1 MRIVHDTRLEEFKR
15 IEHLLYGINYE
26 VWFNL
31 YGPADPELGLTDT
44 LQGLISKDCEISGVV
59 PSTPDEAISEIMYM
73 VLYKGDTGAGPLE
86 LESKQPE
93 ISKLMG
99 KVFSSIGIED
109 AEMVV
114 GFGFKNGHP
123 AYPVFWD
130 FAYDIH
136 SKGQRWIFV
145 GSSSD

>member
-1 MRIVHDTRLEEFKR
+1 MKIVRDTKLEEFKR

-26 VWFNL
+26 VSFNL
-31 YGPADPELGLTDT
+31 YGPADPELGLIDV
-44 LQGLISKDCEISGVV
+44 LKSLISKDCEISGVV
-59 PSTPDEAISEIMYM
+59 PSTPTEAVSEIMDI
-73 VLYKGDTGAGPLE
+73 VLYKGGTGSGPLE
-86 LESKQPE
+86 LESKRAQ
-93 ISKLMG
+93 ISELMS
-99 KVFSSIGIED
+99 KVFSSISIEE

-114 GFGFKNGHP
+114 EFGFKNGHP

-136 SKGQRWIFV
+136 SKGQRWILV

>member
-1 MRIVHDTRLEEFKR
+1 MRIIRDTRLEEFKR
-15 IEHLLYGINYE
+15 VEYLLYGINYE

-31 YGPADPELGLTDT
+31 YGPADPELSLSDT
-44 LQGLISKDCEISGVV
+44 LKSLISKDCEISGVLL
-59 PSTPDEAISEIMYM
+59 STPGEATSKIMDM
-73 VLYKGDTGAGPLE
+73 VLYEGDTGSGPLE
-86 LESKQPE
+86 LESKKSE
-93 ISKLMG
+93 ISELIG
-99 KVFSSIGIED
+99 KVLSSIEIEK

-114 GFGFKNGHP
+114 EFGFKNGHP

-136 SKGQRWIFV
+136 SKGKRWVLV

>member
-1 MRIVHDTRLEEFKR
+1 MRIVRDTRIEEFKR
-15 IEHLLYGINYE
+15 IEHLLYGINYK

-31 YGPADPELGLTDT
+31 YGPTDPEMGLSDA
-44 LQGLISKDCEISGVV
+44 LKKLVSKDCEISGVV
-59 PSTPDEAISEIMYM
+59 PSTPNEAISEIMDM
-73 VLYKGDTGAGPLE
+73 VLYKGDTGSGPLE
-86 LESKQPE
+86 LESKKVE
-93 ISKLMG
+93 ISELMG

-114 GFGFKNGHP
+114 EFGFKNGHP
-123 AYPVFWD
+123 SYPVFWD

-136 SKGQRWIFV
+136 SKGQRWIFI

>member
-1 MRIVHDTRLEEFKR
+1 MRIVQDNRLEEFKR

-31 YGPADPELGLTDT
+31 YGPGDTDVS
-44 LQGLISKDCEISGVV
+44 LQQALHDLVSRNCEVSGVV
-59 PSTPDEAISEIMYM
+59 PSTSSEAKTEIMDR
-73 VLYKGDTGAGPLE
+73 VLYEGDTGAGPIE
-86 LESKQPE
+86 LESKKAE
-93 ISKLMG
+93 ITNLMN
-99 KVFSSIGIED
+99 KVFSLISLPE

-114 GFGFKNGHP
+114 EFGFKEGQP
-123 AYPVFWD
+123 SYPVFWD

-136 SKGQRWIFV
+136 SKGQRWILV

>member
-1 MRIVHDTRLEEFKR
+1 MLKIYSNMVALW
-15 IEHLLYGINYE
+15 GNYE
-26 VWFNL
+26 
-31 YGPADPELGLTDT
+31 GIS
-44 LQGLISKDCEISGVV
+44 QGL
-59 PSTPDEAISEIMYM
+59 
-73 VLYKGDTGAGPLE
+73 GPLE
-86 LESKQPE
+86 LESKKSE
-93 ISKLMG
+93 ISELMG

-109 AEMVV
+109 AEIVV
-114 GFGFKNGHP
+114 KFGFKNGHP

>member
-1 MRIVHDTRLEEFKR
+1 MSIVRDSRLEEFKR
-15 IEHLLYGINYE
+15 IEHLLYGINYAA
-26 VWFNL
+26 WFNL
-31 YGPADPELGLTDT
+31 YGPADPDLGLTDT
-44 LQGLISKDCEISGVV
+44 VKLLISTECEISGAV
-59 PSTPDEAISEIMYM
+59 SSSPDDAIFGIMDM
-73 VLYKGDTGAGPLE
+73 IFYKGDTGSGPLD
-86 LESKQPE
+86 LETKKAE

-99 KVFSSIGIED
+99 KVFSIIGICD

-114 GFGFKNGHP
+114 EFRFKDGHP

-136 SKGQRWIFV
+136 AKGQRWIFV

>member
-1 MRIVHDTRLEEFKR
+1 MKIVRDTRLEEFKR

-26 VWFNL
+26 VRFNL
-31 YGPADPELGLTDT
+31 YGPADPELGLIDT
-44 LQGLISKDCEISGVV
+44 LKSLISKDCEISGVV
-59 PSTPDEAISEIMYM
+59 PSAPTEAVSEIMDM
-73 VLYKGDTGAGPLE
+73 VLYKGDTGSGPLE
-86 LESKQPE
+86 LESKRAE
-93 ISKLMG
+93 ISELMS
-99 KVFSSIGIED
+99 KVFSSISIEE

-114 GFGFKNGHP
+114 EFGFKNGHP

-136 SKGQRWIFV
+136 SKGQRWILV

>member
-1 MRIVHDTRLEEFKR
+1 MRIMQDLRLEEFKR

-31 YGPADPELGLTDT
+31 YGPADADISLTEA
-44 LQGLISKDCEISGVV
+44 LKVLVSKDCSVSGVV
-59 PSTPDEAISEIMYM
+59 PSSSKEAISEIMDM
-73 VLYKGDTGAGPLE
+73 VLYKGDTGSGPLE
-86 LESKQPE
+86 LDTKKTE
-93 ISKLMG
+93 IRALMN
-99 KVFSSIGIED
+99 KVFSLINIENAD
-109 AEMVV
+109 IVSE
-114 GFGFKNGHP
+114 FGFNEGHP

-136 SKGQRWIFV
+136 SKGQRWILV

>member
-1 MRIVHDTRLEEFKR
+1 MRIERDTRLEEFKR

-31 YGPADPELGLTDT
+31 YGPAEPDVGLSDA
-44 LQGLISKDCEISGVV
+44 LKSLISKDCEISGVV
-59 PSTPDEAISEIMYM
+59 PSSPEEAASGIMDM
-73 VLYKGDTGAGPLE
+73 VLYQGDTGSGPLE
-86 LESKQPE
+86 LESKKAE
-93 ISKLMG
+93 LSELME
-99 KVFSSIGIED
+99 KVLSSIELEEAD
-109 AEMVV
+109 MVV
-114 GFGFKNGHP
+114 EFGFKNGHP

-136 SKGQRWIFV
+136 SKGQRWILV

>member
-1 MRIVHDTRLEEFKR
+1 MRIVRDTKLEEFKR

-44 LQGLISKDCEISGVV
+44 LKSLISKDCELSGVV
-59 PSTPDEAISEIMYM
+59 PSTPEEAISEIMDM
-73 VLYKGDTGAGPLE
+73 VLYKGDAGSGPLE
-86 LESKQPE
+86 LESKKAE
-93 ISKLMG
+93 ISELMG
-99 KVFSSIGIED
+99 KVFSRIGVED

-114 GFGFKNGHP
+114 EFGFKNGHP
-123 AYPVFWD
+123 SYPVFWD

-136 SKGQRWIFV
+136 SKGQRWILV

>member
-1 MRIVHDTRLEEFKR
+1 MRIVRDTRLEEFNR
-15 IEHLLYGINYE
+15 IEDLLYGINYE
-26 VWFNL
+26 VRFNL
-31 YGPADPELGLTDT
+31 YGPADPNLGLTDT
-44 LQGLISKDCEISGVV
+44 LKCLISKDSEIYRVV
-59 PSTPDEAISEIMYM
+59 SFTPSEAVSEIMDM
-73 VLYKGDTGAGPLE
+73 VLYKGDTGSGPLE
-86 LESKQPE
+86 LESKAPE
-93 ISKLMG
+93 ISELMG
-99 KVFSSIGIED
+99 KVFSSIGIKD

-136 SKGQRWIFV
+136 SKGKRWIFV

>member
-1 MRIVHDTRLEEFKR
+1 MKIVRDIRLEEFKR

-31 YGPADPELGLTDT
+31 YGPADPELGLTGT
-44 LQGLISKDCEISGVV
+44 LKRLISKDCEVSGVV
-59 PSTPDEAISEIMYM
+59 PSTPNEAMSEIMDM
-73 VLYKGDTGAGPLE
+73 VLYKGYTGLGPLE
-86 LESKQPE
+86 LESKKSE
-93 ISKLMG
+93 ISELMG

-109 AEMVV
+109 AEIVV
-114 GFGFKNGHP
+114 KFGFKNGHP

>member
-1 MRIVHDTRLEEFKR
+1 MRIIPDTRLEEFKR
-15 IEHLLYGINYE
+15 VEYLLYGINYE

-31 YGPADPELGLTDT
+31 YGPADPELSLSDT
-44 LQGLISKDCEISGVV
+44 LKSLISKDCEISGVLL
-59 PSTPDEAISEIMYM
+59 STPGEATSKIMDM
-73 VLYKGDTGAGPLE
+73 VLYEGDTGSGPLE
-86 LESKQPE
+86 LESKKSE
-93 ISKLMG
+93 ISELIG
-99 KVFSSIGIED
+99 KVLSSIEIEK

-114 GFGFKNGHP
+114 EFGFKNGHP

-136 SKGQRWIFV
+136 SKGKRWVLV

>member
-1 MRIVHDTRLEEFKR
+1 MRIVRDTRLEEFKR
-15 IEHLLYGINYE
+15 VEHLLYGINYE

-31 YGPADPELGLTDT
+31 YGPADPELGLTDI
-44 LQGLISKDCEISGVV
+44 LKRLISKDCEVSGVV
-59 PSTPDEAISEIMYM
+59 PSTPNEAMSEIMDM
-73 VLYKGDTGAGPLE
+73 VLYKGDTGSGPLE
-86 LESKQPE
+86 LESKKSE
-93 ISKLMG
+93 ISELMS

-114 GFGFKNGHP
+114 EFGFKNGHP

>member
-1 MRIVHDTRLEEFKR
+1 MRIVRDTRLEEFKR

-31 YGPADPELGLTDT
+31 YGPADPELSLTDT
-44 LQGLISKDCEISGVV
+44 LKSLISKDCEISGVA
-59 PSTPDEAISEIMYM
+59 PSTPEEAISEIMEM
-73 VLYKGDTGAGPLE
+73 VLYKGDTGSGPLV
-86 LESKQPE
+86 LESKKTE
-93 ISKLMG
+93 ISELIG
-99 KVFSSIGIED
+99 KVFSSVGIED
-109 AEMVV
+109 ADMIVE
-114 GFGFKNGHP
+114 FGFKNGHP

>member
-1 MRIVHDTRLEEFKR
+1 MEEFKR
-15 IEHLLYGINYE
+15 IEYLLYGNNYE

-31 YGPADPELGLTDT
+31 YGPADPGAGLIDT
-44 LQGLISKDCEISGVV
+44 LKMLVSKDSEISGVV
-59 PSTPDEAISEIMYM
+59 PSTPKEAMSEIMNM
-73 VLYKGDTGAGPLE
+73 VLYKGDTGSGPLE
-86 LESKQPE
+86 LESKKIE
-93 ISKLMG
+93 ISELMSR
-99 KVFSSIGIED
+99 VFSSIGIED

-114 GFGFKNGHP
+114 EFGFKNGHP

>member
-1 MRIVHDTRLEEFKR
+1 MRIVRDTRLEEFKR

-31 YGPADPELGLTDT
+31 YGPADPEV
-44 LQGLISKDCEISGVV
+44 GLIDALKSLISRDCEISGLV
-59 PSTPDEAISEIMYM
+59 PSTPNEAISDIMDM
-73 VLYKGDTGAGPLE
+73 VLYKGDTGSGPLE
-86 LESKQPE
+86 LESKKAE
-93 ISKLMG
+93 ISELMV
-99 KVFSSIGIED
+99 KVFSRINIED
-109 AEMVV
+109 ADMVV
-114 GFGFKNGHP
+114 EFGFKNGHP
-123 AYPVFWD
+123 AYPAFWD

>member
-1 MRIVHDTRLEEFKR
+1 MRIVRDTRLEEFKR

-31 YGPADPELGLTDT
+31 YGPADPEMGLTDT
-44 LQGLISKDCEISGVV
+44 LKGLISKDCEISGVV
-59 PSTPDEAISEIMYM
+59 PSAPEEAISEIMDM
-73 VLYKGDTGAGPLE
+73 VLYKGDKGSGPIE
-86 LESKQPE
+86 LESKKAK
-93 ISKLMG
+93 ISELMG
-99 KVFSSIGIED
+99 KIFSSIGIED

-114 GFGFKNGHP
+114 EFGFKNGHP
-123 AYPVFWD
+123 ADPVFWD

-136 SKGQRWIFV
+136 SEGQRWIFV